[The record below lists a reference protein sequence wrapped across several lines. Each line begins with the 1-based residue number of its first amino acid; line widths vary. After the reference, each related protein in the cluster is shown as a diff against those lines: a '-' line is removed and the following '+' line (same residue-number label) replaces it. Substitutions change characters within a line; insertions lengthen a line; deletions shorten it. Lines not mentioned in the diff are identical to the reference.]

1 MSNQPP
7 PSDAAVLGGRRHF
20 PDQIAVYTKA
30 VDIHV
35 YYLSADEHQRY
46 HAEYTKLNVPKRKR
60 NCKRR

>member
-1 MSNQPP
+1 M
-7 PSDAAVLGGRRHF
+7 LRGRRHF

-35 YYLSADEHQRY
+35 YYLSPDEYQRY
-46 HAEYTKLNVPKRKR
+46 HAEHTKPDVPKRKR

>member
-1 MSNQPP
+1 M
-7 PSDAAVLGGRRHF
+7 LRGRRHF

-35 YYLSADEHQRY
+35 YYLSPDEYQRY
-46 HAEYTKLNVPKRKR
+46 HAEYTKPDVPKRKR